1 MRVSENMVIQSFLK
15 NLHSAQS
22 RLFERNQEV
31 ASGKKLNRPS
41 DAPSD
46 SSRLVRLRDDMAR
59 INQYYRNINHADLLL
74 GTTEDA
80 LNNLSNLVMKVQERA
95 GYGVNGTMTQE
106 DRNAIAAELRSIQE
120 EMVRIASTK
129 VNGKYLF
136 SGSEIAT
143 EPLLLTMGFYDYQG
157 DDRAL
162 MIEISQG
169 EKIQVNVTG
178 DESFSEPGTDLINT
192 LTSLIQRLESGDVDG
207 ARQSMDEIQ
216 SAVETISAVRVRVG
230 TSRQRID
237 GAKARLDQEFLH
249 LTTAVSGMED
259 ADMAAAINGLVQAE
273 TGLRATL
280 SVGARINQLNL
291 FDILG

>member
-15 NLHSAQS
+15 NLHSAQN

-31 ASGKKLNRPS
+31 SSGKKLNRPS

-46 SSRLVRLRDDMAR
+46 SSRLVRLRDDVSR
-59 INQYYRNINHADLLL
+59 INQYYRNINHADLIL

-80 LNNLSNLVMKVQERA
+80 LNSLSNLVIKVQERA

-106 DRNAIAAELRSIQE
+106 DRNGIAAELRSIQE
-120 EMVRIASTK
+120 EMVRITSTK
-129 VNGKYLF
+129 VSGKYLF
-136 SGSEIAT
+136 SGSAVTT
-143 EPLLLTMGFYDYQG
+143 EPLAYVGDSYAYQG

-178 DESFSEPGTDLINT
+178 DESFAEPGTHLINT
-192 LTSLIQRLESGDVDG
+192 LSDLIQQLESGDVDA

-216 SAVETISAVRVRVG
+216 TATEIISKARVRLGTGRQRLDDAKSRLDREFLQLTSAVSEI
-230 TSRQRID
+230 
-237 GAKARLDQEFLH
+237 
-249 LTTAVSGMED
+249 ED
-259 ADMAAAINGLVQAE
+259 ADMAEAISGLMQAE

-280 SVGARINQLNL
+280 AVGSRINQLNL

>member
-1 MRVSENMVIQSFLK
+1 MRVSENMLIQNFLRG
-15 NLHSAQS
+15 LHSAQGKI
-22 RLFERNQEV
+22 FERNLQV
-31 ASGKKLNRPS
+31 TTGKKLNRPS

-46 SSRLVRLRDDMAR
+46 SSKLVRLRDDVSR
-59 INQYYRNINHADLLL
+59 INQYYRNINQADLIL

-80 LNNLSNLVMKVQERA
+80 LNNLSNLIIRVQERS
-95 GYGVNGTMTQE
+95 GYGVTGTMTQQ
-106 DRNAIAAELRSIQE
+106 DRDAIAAELRSLQE

-129 VNGKYLF
+129 VGGKYLF
-136 SGSEIAT
+136 SGSQVTT
-143 EPLLLTMGFYDYQG
+143 EPLVLNAGSYNYQG

-178 DESFSEPGTDLINT
+178 DESFSEPSTDLINT
-192 LTSLIQRLESGDVDG
+192 LTTLIQQLESGDLDN
-207 ARQSMDEIQ
+207 ARQSMAEIQ
-216 SAVETISAVRVRVG
+216 TAREMISEARVRVG
-230 TSRQRID
+230 TSRQRLD
-237 GAKARLDQEFLH
+237 GAKVRLDQEFLQ
-249 LTTAVSGMED
+249 LTTAVSEMED
-259 ADMAAAINGLVQAE
+259 ADMAEAISGLVQAE